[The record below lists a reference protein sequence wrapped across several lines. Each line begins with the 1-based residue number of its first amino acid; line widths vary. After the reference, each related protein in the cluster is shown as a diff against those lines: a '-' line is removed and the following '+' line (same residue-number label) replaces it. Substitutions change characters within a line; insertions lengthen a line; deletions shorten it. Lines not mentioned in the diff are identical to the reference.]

1 MLKRVTSVR
10 EICMHLAISN
20 VIDHI
25 IKRIMVE
32 TGKCNKDGNN
42 NNNNNN
48 SDNNCDKTIAD
59 NFPNIVSYILFLAL
73 FLFRWTG
80 SDIG

>member
-42 NNNNNN
+42 NNHNN
-48 SDNNCDKTIAD
+48 SGNNCDKQ
-59 NFPNIVSYILFLAL
+59 
-73 FLFRWTG
+73 
-80 SDIG
+80 